1 MNVGDL
7 VQKVKGY
14 RSSTRIWTGIV
25 IEIKTNNDGSPAK
38 VRVLTEDGIENW
50 HFKTVEVI
58 NESSS
63 I

>member
-14 RSSTRIWTGIV
+14 GSETNWTGLV
-25 IEIKTNNDGSPAK
+25 VAIKTNNDGSPAK
-38 VRVLTEDGIENW
+38 VRVLTEDGIKNW
-50 HFKTVEVI
+50 HFKMMEVI

>member
-14 RSSTRIWTGIV
+14 GSEMNWTGLV
-25 IEIKTNNDGSPAK
+25 VEIKTNNDGSPAK